1 MCGRMAVAEISACL
15 RNRLFSSIAV
25 SAGDFV
31 GVLQLTFKL
40 DGIDRST
47 KGVFLTLAQH
57 LREGLV

>member
-25 SAGDFV
+25 SAGDFM